1 MHTRAPFDGDQTSAN
16 IQRELRQRGM
26 LDGVPVVPSD
36 AQGRGRVGS
45 GFTGIQVAAGDY
57 LPQQAL

>member
-36 AQGRGRVGS
+36 AQGRGRAGS
-45 GFTGIQVAAGDY
+45 GFTGIR
-57 LPQQAL
+57 